1 MLCFNPF
8 VFFTYFKGITFRGL
22 DHFRESLCLSK
33 SQISKSWMFWDRL
46 SIQSTWIVS
55 FFQMSV
61 GSDSDFNKN
70 EKDPHQQSV
79 QENEIEIF
87 EEILENVHNYLINF
101 LMFQSLIFQLTHRI
115 LISIPMSSTNLF
127 FQPKHWFNRISIPIP
142 STNLL
147 F

>member
-1 MLCFNPF
+1 
-8 VFFTYFKGITFRGL
+8 
-22 DHFRESLCLSK
+22 
-33 SQISKSWMFWDRL
+33 MFWDRL

-87 EEILENVHNYLINF
+87 EEILENVHNILNKF
-101 LMFQSLIFQLTHRI
+101 PDMFQSLIFQLTHRI